1 MRSGSTVHE
10 AGRAPVVVGSDGS
23 AGTRRAVRWAAHE
36 AAARGT
42 GLRVVVA
49 ADDPG
54 VPGTRRT
61 ATRLAPLRLGD
72 GHEALAEA
80 VALAEACSR
89 GVTRGGLVRSGQPGG
104 VLVDQSHT
112 AQLVVVGCRG
122 RTALPASESSTS
134 LITAS
139 RAACP
144 VVVVRGRVDAPT
156 LDPVVVGVGVGEPV
170 ATTVAYAAGI
180 ATRAPSPLV
189 LACGWSQDAGSLSRV
204 PRPVPDRSGSLA
216 TVVRDVQAQAG
227 RSLQHAA
234 ELAHRLAPGVSVR
247 TELLDT
253 RAERALEGLSWGAS
267 LVVVGR
273 GGSGPFP
280 GLPLGRVTRSVLEH
294 AGCPVVVVPPEPRED
309 EPREDGAR
317 A

>member
-1 MRSGSTVHE
+1 MHSGSTLDA
-10 AGRAPVVVGSDGS
+10 AGPAPVVVGYDGS
-23 AGTRRAVRWAAHE
+23 AGSRRAVRWAAHE

-54 VPGTRRT
+54 VPGARRT

-72 GHEALAEA
+72 GHEAMSDA
-80 VALAEACSR
+80 VALAESCEP
-89 GVTRGGLVRSGQPGG
+89 GVTRGGVVRRGQPGG

-156 LDPVVVGVGVGEPV
+156 LDPVVVGVGVGDPGASTSSRAVPYAVEV
-170 ATTVAYAAGI
+170 ARRAG
-180 ATRAPSPLV
+180 SPLV
-189 LACGWSQDAGSLSRV
+189 LACGWSADAGSLSRV

-216 TVVRDVQAQAG
+216 TVVRDVQEEAG
-227 RSLQHAA
+227 RSVRRAA
-234 ELAHRLAPGVSVR
+234 ELAHRMAPGLSVR
-247 TELLDT
+247 TEVLDT

-267 LVVVGR
+267 LLVVGR
-273 GGSGPFP
+273 GGTGPFP

-294 AGCPVVVVPPEPRED
+294 AGCPVVVVPAAAPLEVV
-309 EPREDGAR
+309 R

>member
-1 MRSGSTVHE
+1 MRSGSTVDE
-10 AGRAPVVVGSDGS
+10 AVPAPVVVGYDGS
-23 AGTRRAVRWAAHE
+23 AASRRAVRWAAHE

-54 VPGTRRT
+54 VPGVRRT

-72 GHEALAEA
+72 GHEAMSEA
-80 VALAEACSR
+80 VALAESCQP
-89 GVTRGGLVRSGQPGG
+89 GVTRGGVVRRGQPGG

-122 RTALPASESSTS
+122 RIALPASESSTS

-144 VVVVRGRVDAPT
+144 VVVVRGRVDTPR
-156 LDPVVVGVGVGEPV
+156 LDPVVVGVRVGDPV
-170 ATTVAYAAGI
+170 PSTVSCAVDVARRAG
-180 ATRAPSPLV
+180 SPLV
-189 LACGWSQDAGSLSRV
+189 LACGWSADAGSLSRV
-204 PRPVPDRSGSLA
+204 PRPVPDRSGALA
-216 TVVRDVQAQAG
+216 TVVRDVQDHAG
-227 RSLQHAA
+227 RSVERAA
-234 ELAHRLAPGVSVR
+234 ELAHRLAPGLSVR
-247 TELLDT
+247 TEVLDT

-267 LVVVGR
+267 VLVVGR
-273 GGSGPFP
+273 GGTGPFP
-280 GLPLGRVTRSVLEH
+280 GLPLGRVTRSALEH
-294 AGCPVVVVPPEPRED
+294 AGCPVVVVPPDVPVED
-309 EPREDGAR
+309 VR